1 MIALTLYLLG
11 AALMTVVSAK
21 IAPKAETHL
30 HVLSGVFWPFLSALI
45 IVLLLAGY
53 EYDRS

>member
-1 MIALTLYLLG
+1 
-11 AALMTVVSAK
+11 MTVVSAK